1 MNASSGLVLQMLD
14 KGKLIA
20 YVSATV
26 LLVADLQV
34 SEVQSHRL
42 NSCQFLLSLLVN
54 KPQQRSKLASIWLQ
68 SEE

>member
-1 MNASSGLVLQMLD
+1 MNASSGLVLQMSD
-14 KGKLIA
+14 EGKLIT

-42 NSCQFLLSLLVN
+42 NSRQFLVSLLVN
-54 KPQQRSKLASIWLQ
+54 KPQQCSKLASIWLQ